1 MNYVFLDTR
10 KSRAGPMEGRRRTK
24 MRLPSPDETEGDS
37 TNQLLSPI
45 ERRTSRQQS
54 ILMGVPGRKR
64 TCGFPD
70 DGTPLSTP
78 PRNMGRQS
86 IALEGNAMNLPI
98 IGRKMGQKRESRAFS
113 IIDSDDQKGAQVMKI
128 F

>member
-54 ILMGVPGRKR
+54 ILMGVPSRKR
-64 TCGFPD
+64 TGGFPD

-78 PRNMGRQS
+78 PRTMGRKS
-86 IALEGNAMNLPI
+86 IALEDNPMNLPI

-113 IIDSDDQKGAQVMKI
+113 IIDSDDQIAAQVMKI

>member
-1 MNYVFLDTR
+1 MNYNFLDTR
-10 KSRAGPMEGRRRTK
+10 KSRAGPMEGRRRTT

-64 TCGFPD
+64 TGGFPD

-78 PRNMGRQS
+78 PRTMGRQS
-86 IALEGNAMNLPI
+86 IALEGNSMNLPI

-113 IIDSDDQKGAQVMKI
+113 IIDSDDQIAAQVMKI